1 MTEERSAGTAPA
13 SDGYRQ
19 LEGAQAEIRD
29 AFFARE
35 SGLFVLDCGPG
46 AGKSVTADSVAAEDL
61 ARKTA
66 VGAESP
72 AETLCLTSFS
82 RDDAASILP
91 GVEAALVG
99 FATDPTA
106 PVQLSESD
114 ATELAAALRSSDRV
128 GTIDSVLGGVF
139 DAIAEE
145 VGFDGVPDVGDG
157 SALAGVHGD
166 ALAVVRRD
174 DSLDGAVADL
184 DDAYPAGRF
193 DDDLNDLLAT
203 ARSACRERRLGVDE
217 LRQRLRDVVDG
228 AYPNGPPESLEA
240 VLRDVARFFGSA
252 ERDAVEDRLT
262 ADPDGEPE
270 AVVTADAACHEEW
283 QAAIDAFCSVL
294 DAYLDA
300 YDEACRANGVVAHVD
315 VAHWIATFFAA
326 PRYESPF
333 RERLRERYTDRLST
347 IIVDEAQ
354 DVSRAQ
360 HDALAPLVDADSR
373 VLLVGDRK
381 QSIYAWRNAQPSL
394 FAAAVEDGEYFDVGW
409 TNHESARATRTYRCR
424 PEVAAAIDTVFDPVF
439 TDPTRG
445 GSGSG
450 AYRPLTT
457 VRDPIQQP
465 SLHVAAFPGQGQ
477 PGKGTWVA
485 PTDAVGEADALAD
498 CIATGLRD
506 GRFETEKEETPGVT
520 VLFQR
525 RTHMGRYIDA
535 FADAGLSVR
544 DTSRALFDH
553 PLIGAVCGVVEWLQ
567 APTSQSKTLE
577 LTNDD
582 ALPLNTLV
590 DRLMRADWSIQA
602 VAEGSG
608 IPGTEGEFVEALA
621 ELVDRRPSHLAG
633 TGADVVTDV
642 VETLSLASD
651 PFDQSTAATD
661 DTAVLDRLVA
671 TVADWEGEE
680 TYSLAQL
687 AAALGHARRHSRRG
701 PSLPTKERTETDTR
715 EATTDGAD
723 VTFRTIH
730 GAKGDE
736 DDVVA
741 VADLGA
747 TLGRIG
753 PYLDRFLSHGSHVGL
768 APPGNP
774 DVEEGY
780 PSLEGTVLAGGPYNP
795 NARPDDGHAGLRWAS
810 ERWVPGG
817 DRLAGP
823 APLRAA
829 VADTRAE
836 RWRLLFVALSRARD
850 HLVLPLPEHRDEP
863 EPRER
868 WVDTLRQVLEFD
880 ASKRAEY
887 TVAAP
892 GHHEAVRVAVHRP
905 SVGAAEPASRT
916 AESDAPTDSAIEPD
930 PLPQRGWTPRFVNP
944 STVYPLSESPV
955 DHVLAHLSGRAVHT
969 DHDGVAESLPLS
981 FETMGPDVV
990 GDVAHDV
997 FTVALDRP
1005 VTTVM
1010 LRAGSGPLPE
1020 VVDRALR
1027 RHTRG
1032 VSATE
1037 RERLRQYVEG
1047 TLLPELADSAL
1058 WERLQGSSKQFVEEP
1073 LDAVTRVG
1081 GDGRAGVDVELGG
1094 EADIVSVDAEGRWW
1108 VDDLKVVL
1116 NPLDE
1121 ELWER
1126 YELQAAAYA
1135 WALARQP
1142 DVEAVRA
1149 AVTTVGVESGTR
1161 EVEAGGTAVRA
1172 ALERLSELR
1181 WDHDG
1186 RR

>member
-1 MTEERSAGTAPA
+1 MTEELSDGGDDE
-13 SDGYRQ
+13 SDGYRR

-99 FATDPTA
+99 LATDSAA
-106 PVQLSESD
+106 PVPLSESD
-114 ATELAAALRSSDRV
+114 ARALAAALRGSDRV

-139 DAIAEE
+139 DAVAEE
-145 VGFDGVPDVGDG
+145 VGFDGVPEVGEG

-166 ALAVVRRD
+166 ALAVVRGD
-174 DSLDGAVADL
+174 ESLDDVLALL
-184 DDAYPAGRF
+184 DDAYPEARY
-193 DDDLNDLLAT
+193 DDDLNDLLAA
-203 ARSACRERRLGVDE
+203 ARSACRERRLGVDGF
-217 LRQRLRDVVDG
+217 RQRIEAVVDG
-228 AYPNGPPESLEA
+228 AYPDGPPESVEA
-240 VLRDVARFFGSA
+240 VLRDVARFFGA
-252 ERDAVEDRLT
+252 GERDAVEDRLA
-262 ADPDGEPE
+262 ADPDGDPD
-270 AVVTADAACHEEW
+270 AVVTADAACHDEW
-283 QAAIDAFCSVL
+283 RTTIDAFCTVL

-315 VAHWIATFFAA
+315 VAHWVATFFAE
-326 PRYESPF
+326 PRYASPF

-347 IIVDEAQ
+347 VIVDEAQ
-354 DVSRAQ
+354 DVSQAQ
-360 HDALAPLVDADSR
+360 HDAIAPLVDADSR
-373 VLLVGDRK
+373 VLLVGDRN
-381 QSIYAWRNAQPSL
+381 QSVYAWRNAQPSL
-394 FAAAVEDGEYFDVGW
+394 FAQAVEDGEYFGIDW
-409 TNHESARATRTYRCR
+409 TNHEAARATRTYRCR

-439 TDPTRG
+439 SDQTRG
-445 GSGSG
+445 DTGSGE
-450 AYRPLTT
+450 YQPLTT
-457 VRDPIQQP
+457 VRGPITEP

-477 PGKGTWVA
+477 PGKGTWVDPA
-485 PTDAVGEADALAD
+485 DGVGEAEALAD
-498 CIATGLRD
+498 CVATGLRD
-506 GRFETEKEETPGVT
+506 GRFETEDREDPGVT

-525 RTHMGRYIDA
+525 RTHMGSYIDA

-553 PLIGAVCGVVEWLQ
+553 PLVGAVCGVVEWLQ
-567 APTSQSKTLE
+567 APTSQSKTLG

-582 ALPLNTLV
+582 DLPLNTLV
-590 DRLMRADWSIQA
+590 DRLMRSDWSIQA
-602 VAEGSG
+602 VAEGG
-608 IPGTEGEFVEALA
+608 RLAGPEGEFVDGLA
-621 ELVDRRPSHLAG
+621 ELAERRPDHLASG
-633 TGADVVTDV
+633 GADVVSDV
-642 VETLSLASD
+642 IETLSLASD

-671 TVADWEGEE
+671 TVADWEGDE

-687 AAALGHARRHSRRG
+687 AAALGHARRNSRGG
-701 PSLPTKERTETDTR
+701 PSLPTKGRAVTDSR
-715 EATTDGAD
+715 EGTTDGAD

-747 TLGRIG
+747 GLGRLG
-753 PYLDRFLSHGSHVGL
+753 PYLDRFLSHGRHVGL
-768 APPGNP
+768 APPGNC
-774 DVEEGY
+774 DTTDDY

-795 NARPDDGHAGLRWAS
+795 DAKPDDDHAGLRWAS
-810 ERWVPGG
+810 ERWVPGE

-850 HLVLPLPEHRDEP
+850 HLVLPLPERRDEP
-863 EPRER
+863 EPRDR
-868 WVDTLRQVLEFD
+868 WVDTLRQAFEFD
-880 ASKRAEY
+880 ASSPAEY

-892 GHHEAVRVAVHRP
+892 GDHEPVRVAVHRP
-905 SVGAAEPASRT
+905 SGIVPEAASSTPETGES
-916 AESDAPTDSAIEPD
+916 AESETEPE
-930 PLPQRGWTPRFVNP
+930 PLPPRGWTPRFVNP
-944 STVYPLSESPV
+944 STVYALSESPEE
-955 DHVLAHLSGRAVHT
+955 HVLDHLSGRALHT
-969 DHDGVAESLPLS
+969 DHDGVAESLPLT

-997 FTVALDRP
+997 FTVALDRA
-1005 VTTVM
+1005 VTTEA
-1010 LRAGSGPLPE
+1010 LREGGGPLPAA
-1020 VVDRALR
+1020 VDRALR
-1027 RHTRG
+1027 RHTQG
-1032 VSATE
+1032 VAAAE

-1047 TLLPELADSAL
+1047 TLLPELAASAL
-1058 WERLQGSSKQFVEEP
+1058 WERLQESRQQFVEEP
-1073 LDAVTRVG
+1073 LDAVARVG
-1081 GDGRAGVDVELGG
+1081 GNERSGVAVEIGG
-1094 EADIVSVDAEGRWW
+1094 EADIVSVDAQGRWR

-1116 NPLDE
+1116 KPLDE

-1142 DVEAVRA
+1142 DIDEVRA
-1149 AVTTVGVESGTR
+1149 SVTTVGVESGTHR
-1161 EVEAGGTAVRA
+1161 VEAGPAAVRA
-1172 ALERLSELR
+1172 ALERLSDLEFGSG
-1181 WDHDG
+1181 DDQ
-1186 RR
+1186 